1 MPQSPDLN
9 GENTAIAFLPPTAI
23 TAATTTYAG
32 VDLQSFV
39 GNVLV
44 TLNWVRPNA
53 AAGTLSLA
61 ILDSADNATF
71 AANAATGVI
80 SNVTTATSGCV
91 QCAIDTKAVNRY
103 VQPKLTC
110 TGTTATWTASLVIAG
125 LKTIV

>member
-53 AAGTLSLA
+53 ATGALSLS
-61 ILDSADNATF
+61 ILDSADNTTF

-110 TGTTATWTASLVIAG
+110 SGTTATWTASLVIAG

>member
-32 VDLQSFV
+32 VDLQSYI

-53 AAGTLSLA
+53 ATGALSLS
-61 ILDSADNATF
+61 ILDSADNTTF

-91 QCAIDTKAVNRY
+91 QCAIDTRAVKRY
-103 VQPKLTC
+103 VQPQLTC

-125 LKTIV
+125 LKEIV

>member
-53 AAGTLSLA
+53 ATGALALS
-61 ILDSADNATF
+61 ILDSADNTTF

-110 TGTTATWTASLVIAG
+110 SGTTATWTASLVIAG

>member
-110 TGTTATWTASLVIAG
+110 TGTTATWTASLEIAG
-125 LKTIV
+125 LKTIG

>member
-9 GENTAIAFLPPTAI
+9 GENTAIALLPPTANV
-23 TAATTTYAG
+23 AATTTYAG

-53 AAGTLSLA
+53 ATGALALS
-61 ILDSADNATF
+61 ILDSADNTTF

-110 TGTTATWTASLVIAG
+110 SGTTATWTASLVIAG

>member
-23 TAATTTYAG
+23 VAATTTYAG
-32 VDLQSFV
+32 VDLQSYI

-53 AAGTLSLA
+53 ADGTLVLA
-61 ILDSADNATF
+61 ILDSADNTTF

-91 QCAIDTKAVNRY
+91 QCAIDTRAVKRY
-103 VQPKLTC
+103 VQPKLTAV
-110 TGTTATWTASLVIAG
+110 GTTATWTASLVVAG
-125 LKTIV
+125 LKAIV

>member
-32 VDLQSFV
+32 VDLQAYI

-53 AAGTLSLA
+53 ATGALALS
-61 ILDSADNATF
+61 ILDSADNTTF

-91 QCAIDTKAVNRY
+91 QCAIDTRAVKRY
-103 VQPKLTC
+103 VQPQLTC
-110 TGTTATWTASLVIAG
+110 SGTTATWTAGLVIAG
-125 LKTIV
+125 LKSII

>member
-9 GENTAIAFLPPTAI
+9 GENTVIAFLPPTAI

-32 VDLQSFV
+32 VDLQAFV

-53 AAGTLSLA
+53 ATGALSLS
-61 ILDSADNATF
+61 ILDSADNTTF
-71 AANAATGVI
+71 AANALTGII
-80 SNVTTATSGCV
+80 SDVTTATSGCV
-91 QCAIDTKAVNRY
+91 KCAIDTKAVNRY

-110 TGTTATWTASLVIAG
+110 SGTTATWTASLVIAG
-125 LKTIV
+125 LKAIV